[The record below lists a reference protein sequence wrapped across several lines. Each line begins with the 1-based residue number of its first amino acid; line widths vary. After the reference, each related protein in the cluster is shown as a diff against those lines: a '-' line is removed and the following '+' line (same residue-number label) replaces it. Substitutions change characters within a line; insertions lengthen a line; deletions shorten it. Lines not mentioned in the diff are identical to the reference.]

1 MNLQTSFAEDLI
13 KSKIY
18 EEEANTKKIIM
29 NKKEKNTMFVI
40 LKIFLSI
47 KNIIITCFC
56 FFLQIYLSFL
66 TILHIFYIGIYINF
80 RINEKKIFK
89 NHENENIFFILG
101 GIFILTYILC
111 LTLINLMDIEI
122 IKNVKSKYF
131 KLILTKNLKYF
142 EDDYKPLY
150 LKNFSINCFKKNDE
164 SSNLLNISAIN
175 NTEISNSIEHNTI
188 NNINFES
195 ENSNKDLFDYKNK
208 FANINI
214 LEKYSRYF
222 YYSFCCIF
230 AIICSFIIHFKIGL
244 CITITTLILL
254 ILNYLQKWINIR
266 IKKNPNFNLN
276 AVKEYLYNIRESQS
290 LQLSNFLLNKFI
302 ISSCPNIKSNKNYD
316 SIIKDYPFLKKITN
330 ENDKIDKKDLFFN
343 SFIIFLKVIIFLN
356 TLLII
361 SYSNDSI
368 ERGEKIFLLEIY
380 FDNCFLLTL
389 ILFNIISL
397 LSINMIF
404 NQVIEI
410 DNNKDEFMKIIS
422 LIMNTQLSVNQIGL
436 MTKPNIE
443 LIIPSIRFNKIKFED
458 DFYLTSNNNPYI
470 KNSNV
475 LIFNDCTFTIKPYE
489 KISLIG
495 KNLSYAIPNILYN
508 NLNEYS
514 GEIYI
519 DSFKLPDIDNTHL
532 KKLIGIVESDILIYE
547 NMSILDNIVFGREE
561 LIQSLIDENKNKKY
575 NLEDSN
581 SSSLKFQTPL
591 KKNIK
596 YDFTTIEEIVI
607 KTCKLTKIWDFIENL
622 NDKLNYIISS
632 EDLKKISSFH
642 LKLICLTRSILLD
655 PKIIIIK
662 DPNKFIYDLNSISY
676 DYNEEISYFS
686 SIKTSNNLGSNKI
699 YKCQVNELSNE
710 DIKELIRSYDSILK
724 NITNDKTVV
733 LLTDD
738 DNYINKSSNDDKIK
752 TDRIILFENGNILYD
767 GNYNALLNV
776 NDVKSRYIKN
786 KVISHS
792 EKFEYLNNFS
802 IKKNKELDI
811 IKSKSYIKN
820 IQSNLNLQKS
830 FPLKIIFSLS
840 NYLFFNFQE
849 ENYLLNSD
857 LYNNSLSTINDLTE
871 FYNISSNTLF
881 DILIISSSTWFY
893 LYCILY
899 CLLNISLLFFVLF
912 LSYVIKNDLKF
923 LIDKEIVIIILIIA
937 FLLILII
944 VINYIKNK
952 IKVSFSFELQKQL
965 FKVYLDQEDIN
976 FFKDSKRLN
985 NSKYFQLTS
994 QNYKIKDY
1002 KRINYLLAILSE
1014 NSTEIDKYIEYNI
1027 IIIGYLIL
1035 LISTIFTIFILFP
1048 IFGGFI
1054 VISYLI
1060 LLIINYVI
1068 IICQRKYYIHI
1079 NLKNKKS
1086 ETLFEKT
1093 ITNIATI
1100 QLYNFK
1106 QKIVILFKKLID
1118 ENNKIIIFL
1127 LLLNNTYEGIYYLIY
1142 FIWIPIYSK
1151 IVSIETFNNS
1161 IIIITLFLNLTF
1173 YIIKI
1178 SKLSLMMINF
1188 KNLKSNIVEYF
1199 LLYFSKEI
1207 NLKKI
1212 SINEDN
1218 IMKES
1223 LQAIQKLE
1231 VKNFN
1236 FLNIENVNLQEQNM
1250 CFEFFSK
1257 KKYAFCGEYYISEFI
1272 KYFELIY
1279 HSNSVNNKIYIN
1291 NSEINLLKQKFNLE
1305 KILTIFNNSSLFFE
1319 DIGIYEN
1326 LSTIINDNQKN
1337 KIKNIFDFCEIELDE
1352 LLIDCSL
1359 DKVSCDDMKKIAIGR
1374 NILNDSKI
1382 ILINDIEQEF
1392 NSIQLKYI
1400 IKYLNSNLFNSNEKI
1415 VIILSNNN
1423 ELLKLCDKIYYIEN
1437 FKIKEEGSYN
1447 ELLLNKQDFS
1457 YRHK

>member
-18 EEEANTKKIIM
+18 EEEANTKKLII
-29 NKKEKNTMFVI
+29 NKKEKNSIFII
-40 LKIFLSI
+40 LKIFLSM
-47 KNIIITCFC
+47 KNIITTYFC

-66 TILHIFYIGIYINF
+66 TVLLIFYIGIYINF
-80 RINEKKIFK
+80 RINEKKIFQ
-89 NHENENIFFILG
+89 NYENENIFFILG

-150 LKNFSINCFKKNDE
+150 LKNFSINCLKKNDD
-164 SSNLLNISAIN
+164 SINLFNISAIN
-175 NTEISNSIEHNTI
+175 NNEISNSIEHNTI

-195 ENSNKDLFDYKNK
+195 ENFNKDLFDNKNK
-208 FANINI
+208 FAANINI
-214 LEKYSRYF
+214 LEMYSKYF
-222 YYSFCCIF
+222 YYSFCSIF
-230 AIICSFIIHFKIGL
+230 SIICSFIIHFKIGL

-254 ILNYLQKWINIR
+254 ILNYLQKLINMR
-266 IKKNPNFNLN
+266 IKNNPKFNLN

-290 LQLSNFLLNKFI
+290 LGLSDFLLNKFI
-302 ISSCPNIKSNKNYD
+302 ISSSPNIKSNKNYEF
-316 SIIKDYPFLKKITN
+316 IIKDYPFLKKITN
-330 ENDKIDKKDLFFN
+330 ENDQIDKKVLFLN
-343 SFIIFLKVIIFLN
+343 SFLIFLKFILFLN

-361 SYSNDSI
+361 YYSNDSI
-368 ERGEKIFLLEIY
+368 EREEKISILDINFDNFFLLS
-380 FDNCFLLTL
+380 L

-397 LSINMIF
+397 SSINMIF
-404 NQVIEI
+404 NQILEI

-422 LIMNTQLSVNQIGL
+422 LIINTQLSINQIGL
-436 MTKPNIE
+436 MIKPNIE
-443 LIIPSIRFNKIKFED
+443 LIIPSIKFNKIKFED

-470 KNSNV
+470 KNSNL

-519 DSFKLPDIDNTHL
+519 DSFKLTDIDNTHL
-532 KKLIGIVESDILIYE
+532 KKLIGIVESDILIFE

-561 LIQSLIDENKNKKY
+561 LIQSFIDENKNKKY
-575 NLEDSN
+575 NLEDDSK

-591 KKNIK
+591 KKDIN

-607 KTCKLTKIWDFIENL
+607 KTCKITKIWDFIENL
-622 NDKLNYIISS
+622 NDKLNYIISP
-632 EDLKKISSFH
+632 EDLKKFSLFH
-642 LKLICLTRSILLD
+642 LKLICLTRSILLN
-655 PKIIIIK
+655 PKIVIIK

-676 DYNEEISYFS
+676 DEHNEEISFYS

-699 YKCQVNELSNE
+699 YKCQVNELSSE

-724 NITNDKTVV
+724 NITNDKTVI

-738 DNYINKSSNDDKIK
+738 DNYISKTSNDDKIK
-752 TDRIILFENGNILYD
+752 TDRIIVFENGNIIYD
-767 GNYNALLNV
+767 GNYDALLNV
-776 NDVKSRYIKN
+776 NDVKSRYVKN
-786 KVISHS
+786 KIVSHS
-792 EKFEYLNNFS
+792 EKFDYLNNFS
-802 IKKNKELDI
+802 IKKNRELDI
-811 IKSKSYIKN
+811 IKSKFYIKN

-830 FPLKIIFSLS
+830 FSLKIIFSLT

-857 LYNNSLSTINDLTE
+857 LYNNSLSTINDLIE
-871 FYNISSNTLF
+871 FYSISSNTLF
-881 DILIISSSTWFY
+881 DILIISSSTYFY
-893 LYCILY
+893 FLCIFY
-899 CLLNISLLFFVLF
+899 CLLNISLLFFVFF
-912 LSYVIKNDLKF
+912 LSYIIKNDLKS
-923 LIDKEIVIIILIIA
+923 LIDKEIIILILICA

-944 VINYIKNK
+944 VINYIKSK
-952 IKVSFSFELQKQL
+952 IKVNFSFELQKQL
-965 FKVYLDQEDIN
+965 FKVYLNQDIN
-976 FFKDSKRLN
+976 FFKDNKRLKY
-985 NSKYFQLTS
+985 SKYYQLTS

-1014 NSTEIDKYIEYNI
+1014 NSTEIDKYVEYNI
-1027 IIIGYLIL
+1027 IIIGYLII

-1060 LLIINYVI
+1060 LLIINYVMI
-1068 IICQRKYYIHI
+1068 IFQRKYYIHI
-1079 NLKNKKS
+1079 NLNNKKS

-1093 ITNIATI
+1093 IINIAII

-1127 LLLNNTYEGIYYLIY
+1127 LLLNNTNEGIYYLIY

-1151 IVSIETFNNS
+1151 LVSIETFNNS
-1161 IIIITLFLNLTF
+1161 IIIITLFLNLSF
-1173 YIIKI
+1173 YIMKI
-1178 SKLSLMMINF
+1178 SKLSLMINL

-1199 LLYFSKEI
+1199 LLYFSKDT

-1212 SINEDN
+1212 SSEDN
-1218 IMKES
+1218 IIKES
-1223 LQAIQKLE
+1223 IQTIQKLE
-1231 VKNFN
+1231 IKNFN
-1236 FLNIENVNLQEQNM
+1236 FLNIENLSPKEQNIS
-1250 CFEFFSK
+1250 FEFLPK

-1279 HSNSVNNKIYIN
+1279 HSNSISNKIYIN
-1291 NSEINLLKQKFNLE
+1291 NSEINHLRQKFNL
-1305 KILTIFNNSSLFFE
+1305 KNILTIFNNSSLFFE

-1326 LSTIINDNQKN
+1326 LSTIINEDQN

-1352 LLIDCSL
+1352 LLINCSL
-1359 DKVSCDDMKKIAIGR
+1359 DKVSCDDLKKIAIGR
-1374 NILNDSKI
+1374 IILNDSKI

-1400 IKYLNSNLFNSNEKI
+1400 IKYLNSNMFNSNEKI

-1423 ELLKLCDKIYYIEN
+1423 ELLKLCDKIFYIEN
-1437 FKIKEEGSYN
+1437 FKIREEGSYN
-1447 ELLLNKQDFS
+1447 ELLLNKKDFS